1 MRKKN
6 IVFHWDQ
13 DYPGSLTVLYDNVC
27 TGRYETSLPKKPGCS
42 FTGKAVASDDGQ
54 MVYVTGTEKSAE
66 KDGVEVNCVFLYTLN
81 ETEDLPSWE
90 CIKTFLSDQEDWTD
104 EVHYGAC
111 LDCTSDG
118 KIVAIGCPSHSE
130 TPGWIEFY
138 LLKEDGSWT
147 NLQMSGVG
155 RGQSFGASF
164 EIKDDFLHIGNS
176 TNTAPRLIPL

>member
-6 IVFHWDQ
+6 IVFQWDQ

-42 FTGKAVASDDGQ
+42 FTGKAVASYDGT
-54 MVYVTGTEKSAE
+54 MVYVTGTEKST
-66 KDGVEVNCVFLYTLN
+66 KTDDKEVKCVFLYKLVKK
-81 ETEDLPSWE
+81 EDLLSWE
-90 CIKTFLSDQEDWTD
+90 CIKTFLADQEDRTD
-104 EVHYGAC
+104 EVQYGAC

-138 LLKEDGSWT
+138 
-147 NLQMSGVG
+147 
-155 RGQSFGASF
+155 F
-164 EIKDDFLHIGNS
+164 
-176 TNTAPRLIPL
+176 